1 METNKLVAAI
11 LTAITVAA
19 LCGFVA
25 KAIVHVPVPTEN
37 AYKIEVSEDT
47 AGGAPVAQAVAEPIL
62 ALLASADVAK
72 GQSVAKVC
80 AACHTFDKGGPSR
93 VGPNLYNIVGAMH
106 AHSEGFAYSDA
117 MKALKDKPWTYSE
130 LNGYLWNPKKHMP
143 GTKMGFAG
151 LKKPEDRAA
160 VIAYL
165 RTLADSPAALPSEAD
180 IAAEAP
186 KPAEAEAPAE
196 GEAKVDEKPADAPK
210 DVKAEDKPE
219 AVADDKK
226 AETKPEAKAEEKSD
240 KKE

>member
-1 METNKLVAAI
+1 MELNKLVAAI

-25 KAIVHVPVPTEN
+25 KTIVHVPVPSEN
-37 AYKIEVSEDT
+37 AYKIEVTEDT
-47 AGGAPVAQAVAEPIL
+47 AGGAPVAEAVAEPIL

-72 GQSVAKVC
+72 GQGVAKVC

-117 MKALKDKPWTYSE
+117 MKVLKDKPWTYSE

-165 RTLADSPAALPSEAD
+165 RTLADSPAALPSDAD

-186 KPAEAEAPAE
+186 KPAEAAAPAE
-196 GEAKVDEKPADAPK
+196 GEAKADEKPADAPEGTK
-210 DVKAEDKPE
+210 FEDK
-219 AVADDKK
+219 ADDKK
-226 AETKPEAKAEEKSD
+226 TEAEPEQKSE